1 MTNTDIINQLI
12 SVIEG
17 LRGKPCWSV
26 QISGVGSLANLHFGA
41 KVPRQKEQIMTH
53 PDFKIDVDERVN
65 QGEVV
70 LYLEECPWRVDSASA
85 VLCSWMDE
93 NKAGGRLVEGLSQL
107 KGLSVIDA
115 QVIQPALDLIITF
128 EGGLVLRVF
137 PDQSNPDE
145 GDNYAVNLAH
155 GTTFIL
161 SAHST
166 LYIE

>member
-1 MTNTDIINQLI
+1 MTKTDLINHFIDTITNLK
-12 SVIEG
+12 
-17 LRGKPCWSV
+17 GKPCWSV

-41 KVPRQKEQIMTH
+41 KIPRQQVMAH

-70 LYLEECPWRVDSASA
+70 LYLEECPWRVDSSTA

-93 NKAGGRLVEGLSQL
+93 NAEGGRLVEGLMQL
-107 KGLSVIDA
+107 KGLSVVEA
-115 QVIQPALDLIITF
+115 EVVQPALDLILTF

-137 PDQSNPDE
+137 PDQANPDE
-145 GDNYAVNLAH
+145 GDNYAVSLAD
-155 GTTFIL
+155 GTMFIL

-166 LYIE
+166 LYVE

>member
-1 MTNTDIINQLI
+1 MTNTDLINQFI
-12 SVIEG
+12 NTIEG

-41 KVPRQKEQIMTH
+41 KIPRQQDQIMAH
-53 PDFKIDVDERVN
+53 PDFKIDVDERIN
-65 QGEVV
+65 QGEIV
-70 LYLEECPWRVDSASA
+70 LYLEECPWRVDSPSA

-93 NKAGGRLVEGLSQL
+93 NETDGRLVEGLMQL
-107 KGLSVIDA
+107 KGLNVVDV
-115 QVIQPALDLIITF
+115 QVIQPAFDLIITF

-137 PDQSNPDE
+137 PDQANPEE
-145 GDNYAVNLAH
+145 GDNYAVNLSD
-155 GTTFIL
+155 GTTYIL